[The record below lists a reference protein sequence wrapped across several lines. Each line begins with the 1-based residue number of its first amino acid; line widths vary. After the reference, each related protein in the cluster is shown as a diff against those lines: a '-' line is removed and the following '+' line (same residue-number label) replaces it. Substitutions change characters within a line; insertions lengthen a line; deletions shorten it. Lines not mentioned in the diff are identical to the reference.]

1 MGQLVNQ
8 TRKVLNSKSDPA
20 RDCEAKI
27 ARLLQLRTLLNSF
40 PALRSALRKAN
51 STLLQNIA
59 AVLTDD
65 RTDEMLEIMSATI
78 NEDCE
83 GALKKGSLAAR
94 NTRIYAIRAER
105 KLLLDVARETCGSSV
120 PPR

>member
-1 MGQLVNQ
+1 MNQ